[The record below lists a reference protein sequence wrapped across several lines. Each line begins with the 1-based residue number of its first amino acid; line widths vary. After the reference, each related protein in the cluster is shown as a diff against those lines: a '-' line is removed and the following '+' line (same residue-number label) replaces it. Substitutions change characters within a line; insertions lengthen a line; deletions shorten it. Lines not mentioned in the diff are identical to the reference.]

1 MYKYIGDKM
10 NKRKILCVIIILM
23 VIGAV
28 LNYFGIFQL
37 RKYTS
42 SEFGIIDAKG
52 EVDFNNNGI
61 DDYTDFLN
69 GAKMDA
75 KNKPKYKSEYYA
87 GGYPPDNIGVCS
99 DVIWRAFK
107 HAGYSLKDMIDK
119 DIVNNLDEVIAEFDK
134 IIGLNRLKTIHLND
148 SKNTIGAH
156 KDRHECIGIGSLGID
171 TIKSIINH
179 EKLRNLP
186 FYLETPQKDL
196 NGYAEEISLLKGLYE
211 K

>member
-1 MYKYIGDKM
+1 MLFRSAD
-10 NKRKILCVIIILM
+10 V
-23 VIGAV
+23 
-28 LNYFGIFQL
+28 
-37 RKYTS
+37 
-42 SEFGIIDAKG
+42 GIIKTAEILNEVIEENQKTIVLIETMSGKG
-52 EVDFNNNGI
+52 SEIGRNFEEVANLISRVNIKD
-61 DDYTDFLN
+61 
-69 GAKMDA
+69 K
-75 KNKPKYKSEYYA
+75 
-87 GGYPPDNIGVCS
+87 IGVCL
-99 DVIWRAFK
+99 DTCHVWE
-107 HAGYSLKDMIDK
+107 AGY